1 MVKSPEIKVSLECGK
16 GVFLSVVASA
26 FCLSAIV
33 TFIRQFGLNA
43 GMAGF
48 AEGQGVG
55 CSGTDL
61 WVICVAFPSY

>member
-1 MVKSPEIKVSLECGK
+1 
-16 GVFLSVVASA
+16 
-26 FCLSAIV
+26 LSAIV